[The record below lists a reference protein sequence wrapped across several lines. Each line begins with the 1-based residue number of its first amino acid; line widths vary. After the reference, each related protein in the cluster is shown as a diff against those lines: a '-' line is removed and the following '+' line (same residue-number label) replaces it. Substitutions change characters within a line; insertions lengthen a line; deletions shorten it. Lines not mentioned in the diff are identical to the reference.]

1 MQLYFTRW
9 VVEPVSTLLDAGIPL
24 PGRGRGQGGVL
35 WPGAGLGGGARRP
48 PAAGGGLEGV
58 LFYSSGRGVTP
69 QQLPRRLPIR
79 SFALEARLRTRVE
92 TSVRHGDPRQ
102 EVHLVEHLPHT
113 ERDA

>member
-1 MQLYFTRW
+1 MRTAIRPEPYFTRW

-24 PGRGRGQGGVL
+24 PGRGRGQRGVL

-48 PAAGGGLEGV
+48 PAAAGGLEG
-58 LFYSSGRGVTP
+58 
-69 QQLPRRLPIR
+69 
-79 SFALEARLRTRVE
+79 AWLRTRVE